1 MLVFWLQVLQLTGMG
16 KPFIHIP
23 AMGTASNAALWGCSP
38 CLQHCC
44 GRTASP
50 SSTVELEVLAE
61 VFFRSKGNLIA
72 LYRSDS
78 HNKQLCCHVPAVASC
93 LLSAAPASLCSAMGP
108 AAAWCLLQTFRFSEC
123 TLQLLCAPNAQV
135 LLCVSMLSV
144 DRPTG
149 DAWLSH
155 HVPRAVCSVHLLP
168 KMQTGE
174 V

>member
-1 MLVFWLQVLQLTGMG
+1 MNG
-16 KPFIHIP
+16 KTIHSHP
-23 AMGTASNAALWGCSP
+23 SNGHSISAALWGCSP

-93 LLSAAPASLCSAMGP
+93 LLYAAPASLCSAMGP

-123 TLQLLCAPNAQV
+123 TLQLLCAPNAEV

-144 DRPTG
+144 GRPTG

-168 KMQTGE
+168 KLQTGE